1 MKKIMRW
8 LVPQEKELFDMLA
21 EQSQNVV
28 ESAKELKKL
37 LDDYSKIER
46 GERKARVYAIKKI
59 ERKGDEVSKKIFER
73 LNRNSRTFIDKE
85 YIQQM
90 AVILDDIIDL
100 INTIASRFV
109 VLSIERI
116 DDSMT
121 KLVAVINS
129 IASEVNESIL
139 DLKKLK
145 NMEEHCRK
153 IRELEETADKIYQAA
168 LSELFHFYKN
178 SIDIIK
184 NKEIYDFLEDTA
196 DRCKDFANLIDDIA
210 ANHL

>member
-1 MKKIMRW
+1 MQW

-28 ESAKELKKL
+28 ESSKELKKL
-37 LDDYSKIER
+37 LDDYSDIER
-46 GERKARVYAIKKI
+46 GERKARAYAIKKI
-59 ERKGDEVSKKIFER
+59 EHKGDDTTKKIFER

-90 AVILDDIIDL
+90 AIILDDIVDL

-129 IASEVNESIL
+129 IASEVNETIL

-153 IRELEETADKIYQAA
+153 IREFEEKADKIYQDA
-168 LSELFHFYKN
+168 LADLFHFYKN

-184 NKEIYDFLEDTA
+184 NKEIYDFLENTA
-196 DRCKDFANLIDDIA
+196 DRCKDLANVIESISVKQA
-210 ANHL
+210 